1 MMDFL
6 KDEGQKR
13 YFGALSVI
21 LAVASI
27 LAVVIWQVN
36 GNQIKEGSVQHDR
49 CLVSSLME
57 QGVSEAVIA
66 KALAEKEFTEKGTD
80 LLKRLGIS
88 ETTELYFMPE
98 VIDIQKGTGRLLAGL
113 FFFLWISLLL
123 LAGLFFSRRERV
135 YQQAVRIIDQFMKGD
150 FTEHLP
156 QMEEG
161 CLYRLLGKI
170 DGLANALAA
179 GNEEAIKTKNFLKDT
194 ISDISHQLKTP
205 LSALTIYNEI
215 IASDAENKETVLA
228 FTQKTQTALDRI
240 EGLIQA
246 LLKVTRLDAGAV
258 AFEKQ
263 AWLLADVVGR
273 AVSELLVRA
282 EEEGKKIFLTGEENT
297 YINCDLQWT
306 SEAIG
311 NLVKNA
317 LDYTEQ
323 SAKITVSWNQSPET
337 TRIAVSDNGKGIDE
351 KDIHHI
357 FKRFYRTSKR
367 KGNGQRQGIGLGLPM
382 ARSIIES
389 QGGTLSVQSTKGE
402 GTTFTITLPK

>member
-13 YFGALSVI
+13 YFGALAVI
-21 LAVASI
+21 LVAASI
-27 LAVVIWQVN
+27 FAVVIWQVN
-36 GNQIKEGSVQHDR
+36 GNRIKAGSIQRDR

-66 KALAEKEFTEKGTD
+66 RAFAEEEFTEKGTD

-88 ETTELYFMPE
+88 EATELFFMPE
-98 VIDIQKGTGRLLAGL
+98 VMRIQKGTGMLLAGL
-113 FFFLWISLLL
+113 FFFLWASLLL
-123 LAGLFFSRRERV
+123 LASIFFQKRERL
-135 YQQAVRIIDQFMKGD
+135 YRQAVRIMDQYMKGD

-161 CLYRLLGKI
+161 CLHRLLGKI

-179 GNEEAIKTKNFLKDT
+179 GNEEAVKTKNFLKDT

-205 LSALTIYNEI
+205 LSALTMYNEI
-215 IASDAENKETVLA
+215 IASDAENKETVLT
-228 FTQKTQTALDRI
+228 FTQKTQAALDRI

-263 AWLLADVVGR
+263 TWLLADVAGR

-282 EEEGKKIFLTGEENT
+282 EEENKEILLTGEENT
-297 YINCDLQWT
+297 EINCDLQWT

-323 SAKITVSWNQSPET
+323 NAKITVAWNQSPET
-337 TRIAVSDNGKGIDE
+337 TRISISDNGKGIDE
-351 KDIHHI
+351 KDIYHI
-357 FKRFYRTSKR
+357 FKRFYRASKGKANR
-367 KGNGQRQGIGLGLPM
+367 QKQGIGLGLPM